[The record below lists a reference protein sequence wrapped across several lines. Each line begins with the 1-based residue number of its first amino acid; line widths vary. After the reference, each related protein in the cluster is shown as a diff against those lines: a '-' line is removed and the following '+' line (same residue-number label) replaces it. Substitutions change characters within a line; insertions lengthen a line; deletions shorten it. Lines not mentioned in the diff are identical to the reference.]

1 MTGQEALELIDRL
14 LQISNQQGLN
24 DLQSAIILAVWEGET
39 YQIVADR
46 LSYEVDYIKQV
57 SARLWKQ
64 IAPIVGEDVCKRNL
78 QSVLRRYQNTH
89 VVPSYNRMNNW
100 GETIAVAHFY
110 ERLSRCLEDVAS
122 LWDSLEQE
130 FQRLSPLQQQV
141 MYWFAI
147 NRQGIVPSDLQEKM
161 LPKLSLEKL
170 LEILEALHE
179 RSSIEITETVLSQ
192 QPATMEYVTEHFIQS
207 IEREIVEANSK
218 IQKIVIS

>member
-1 MTGQEALELIDRL
+1 
-14 LQISNQQGLN
+14 
-24 DLQSAIILAVWEGET
+24 
-39 YQIVADR
+39 
-46 LSYEVDYIKQV
+46 
-57 SARLWKQ
+57 
-64 IAPIVGEDVCKRNL
+64 
-78 QSVLRRYQNTH
+78 
-89 VVPSYNRMNNW
+89 MNNW